1 MIRNFYVNLEEQ
13 TKKIER
19 EECRGR
25 QDKKDVLTE

>member
-19 EECRGR
+19 EKSVVVDRIKRMC
-25 QDKKDVLTE
+25 